1 MAAKHSS
8 TKPPVIYTI
17 GYSNRSYE
25 DFLLLLR
32 AHGIER
38 VVDIRTVPRSQH
50 NPQFNRENL
59 ASELPKTGIGYVHLK
74 ELGGLRHPRRDSVN
88 LGWKNSGFRG
98 FADYMD
104 TPEFEEGLKKLLELA
119 STARTTVMC
128 AEAVPWRCHRSVLA
142 DALAARAV
150 PVEHIL
156 SPTRAQPHSLT
167 KFARVENHR
176 VTYPRV
182 EGELFADTRKA
193 ASKKASQTKAE
204 G

>member
-1 MAAKHSS
+1 MAATKHSS
-8 TKPPVIYTI
+8 AKPRVVYSI
-17 GYSNRSYE
+17 GHSNRSYE
-25 DFLLLLR
+25 DFLEVLR
-32 AHGIER
+32 THGIER
-38 VVDIRTVPRSQH
+38 VVDVRTVPRSRH

-59 ASELPKTGIGYVHLK
+59 ASELPKAGISYVHLK

-88 LGWKNSGFRG
+88 LGWKNAGFRG

-119 STARTTVMC
+119 STARSAVMC

-142 DALAARAV
+142 DALAVRSV

-156 SPTRAQPHSLT
+156 STARTQPHSLT

-176 VTYPRV
+176 VTYPAM
-182 EGELFADTRKA
+182 EGELFADTIEEA
-193 ASKKASQTKAE
+193 AKKARRTKA
-204 G
+204 